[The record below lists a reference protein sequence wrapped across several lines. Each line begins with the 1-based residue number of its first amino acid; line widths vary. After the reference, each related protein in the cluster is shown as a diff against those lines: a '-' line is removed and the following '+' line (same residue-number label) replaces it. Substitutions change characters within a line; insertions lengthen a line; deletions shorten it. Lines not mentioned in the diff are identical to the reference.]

1 MKTQEAMEQLR
12 ARLLLKYP
20 AYWEFKAPERALLA
34 MAELVNAVRVRE
46 KTGKNDGEWVGAI
59 LGAVELGQGY
69 PWCAAA
75 VEFCCDVAKLSEG
88 PSDRASAAVVN
99 WRNWAKSEG
108 RIRTDPK
115 RGYLCYWVNDNGTGH
130 IGFVA
135 GTVHPNKVRSL
146 EGNTSPGDSGS
157 QRDGQGAYERR
168 RNKSVWDGFITLE
181 EL

>member
-108 RIRTDPK
+108 RIRT
-115 RGYLCYWVNDNGTGH
+115 GH